1 MIGQKVKKEKKNKI
15 DQKIVLFAMYH
26 SFIDC
31 ASMCRYNLIIERPFH
46 NRVSKL
52 KLRKLLYLRS
62 LLQDLAIDANA
73 DEI

>member
-1 MIGQKVKKEKKNKI
+1 
-15 DQKIVLFAMYH
+15 MYY

-31 ASMCRYNLIIERPFH
+31 ASIERPFH